1 MVSLRPTLSNTGSD
15 YNSLFFSQNGYFL
28 SNFISP
34 KLLIAYSRAT
44 SHFNKKSKLW
54 GGGGGGVG
62 LKIVW
67 LIRRGNAYIFIIYHR
82 TINQKDKLLYIDME
96 KKHSLSLSTKTEI

>member
-1 MVSLRPTLSNTGSD
+1 M
-15 YNSLFFSQNGYFL
+15 
-28 SNFISP
+28 
-34 KLLIAYSRAT
+34 
-44 SHFNKKSKLW
+44 
-54 GGGGGGVG
+54 GGGGGG

>member
-54 GGGGGGVG
+54 GRG

>member
-1 MVSLRPTLSNTGSD
+1 M
-15 YNSLFFSQNGYFL
+15 
-28 SNFISP
+28 
-34 KLLIAYSRAT
+34 
-44 SHFNKKSKLW
+44 
-54 GGGGGGVG
+54 GGEG

-96 KKHSLSLSTKTEI
+96 KKAFFKFIYKNRNLKQL

>member
-1 MVSLRPTLSNTGSD
+1 MAISCLISYLLNCSSHIVVRPLI
-15 YNSLFFSQNGYFL
+15 L
-28 SNFISP
+28 IRSP
-34 KLLIAYSRAT
+34 SYA
-44 SHFNKKSKLW
+44 
-54 GGGGGGVG
+54 GGGGGG